1 MNCPTRVARSGGSVE
16 TFETTR
22 YAFKKAGT
30 DSDPTIVTLA
40 VQPGDRVV
48 YPAKPSSAWN
58 NTNIRL
64 EQAEVVSIRTC
75 DGRARQ
81 QTSSLFADG
90 FEYRVGETV
99 EPESFSTDTLCVD
112 APGIHAHPDPKC
124 TLNYC
129 YAEHADAYANRRA

>member
-1 MNCPTRVARSGGSVE
+1 MA
-16 TFETTR
+16 FETTR

-48 YPAKPSSAWN
+48 YPAKSSSSWN

-64 EQAEVVSIRTC
+64 ERAQVVSIRTC
-75 DGRARQ
+75 DGRARKR
-81 QTSSLFADG
+81 TSSLFADG
-90 FEYRVGETV
+90 FEYRVGTTV
-99 EPESFSTDTLCVD
+99 EPTLFSTDTSCVD

-129 YAEHADAYANRRA
+129 YAEHADSYANQRS